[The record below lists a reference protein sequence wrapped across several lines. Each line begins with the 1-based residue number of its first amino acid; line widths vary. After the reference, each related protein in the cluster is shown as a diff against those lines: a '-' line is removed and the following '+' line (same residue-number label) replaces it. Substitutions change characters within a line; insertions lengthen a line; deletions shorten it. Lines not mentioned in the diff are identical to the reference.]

1 MKSITSA
8 LFTVCML
15 FTPSLT
21 VGLIAGIFSVSVS
34 AQPQPKSTSNS
45 PQKPFV
51 EYLNL
56 DSGQNYP
63 FSDAVRVGDWLILS
77 GRIGTDASGKVVA
90 GGIEAE
96 TKQTMERIGVVL
108 KANGASF
115 DDVVKC
121 TVMLTDMKEWPAM
134 NVIYRTYFKP
144 DRMPARSALGVNG
157 LALGARVEIECWAVL
172 KSRR

>member
-1 MKSITSA
+1 MRSILSA
-8 LFTVCML
+8 LFTICVL
-15 FTPSLT
+15 FT
-21 VGLIAGIFSVSVS
+21 VSGS
-34 AQPQPKSTSNS
+34 AQTQAKSTSSS

-56 DSGQNYP
+56 ESGQNYP

-77 GRIGTDASGKVVA
+77 GRIGTDASGKLVA
-90 GGIEAE
+90 GGIDGE
-96 TKQTMERIGVVL
+96 TKQTMERIGGVL

-134 NVIYRTYFKP
+134 NAIYRTYFKP
-144 DRMPARSALGVNG
+144 GRMPARSAFGASG

-172 KSRR
+172 TKNQKR